1 MRNGHSRRSFLAGA
15 ATAAAAGSQSHAP
28 GGLPNIVYIHSHDS
42 GRYLQPYGHAIPTPN
57 LLRLAK
63 EGTLFRRAFSAAP
76 TCSPS
81 RSALLTGQ
89 CPHSNGMLGLAH
101 RGFQMIDYKRHIVHT
116 LRDAGY
122 VSVLAGLQHVAP
134 KPEMIGYDEI
144 LTPKST
150 SAVAVAPVAASFLNR
165 PHTKP
170 FFLDVGFFE
179 THREY
184 PAPTAADDER
194 YVLPPAPILDT
205 PETRKDMAAY
215 HASARVLDH
224 GVGLVLD
231 ALERNGLASNTLV
244 ISTTDHGVS
253 FPLMKCNLED
263 FGWGVSLMMRGPGGF
278 TGGKVCDAMVSHLD
292 IFPSIC
298 DLTGIQHPAWLEGK
312 SMLPLIR
319 GEVKEINE
327 EIFSEVTFHAAYEPK
342 RAVRTQRHKYIRRF
356 GDKHTP
362 VLPNCDDG
370 LSKSVWLEY
379 GWKNM
384 TLPEESLYDL
394 VFDPAE
400 QHNLTSDKASQPL
413 LADMRQRLDRWM
425 RATNDPL
432 LRGPVA
438 APHGAQVNNPDG
450 LSPKEQPELI
460 A

>member
-1 MRNGHSRRSFLAGA
+1 
-15 ATAAAAGSQSHAP
+15 
-28 GGLPNIVYIHSHDS
+28 
-42 GRYLQPYGHAIPTPN
+42 
-57 LLRLAK
+57 
-63 EGTLFRRAFSAAP
+63 
-76 TCSPS
+76 
-81 RSALLTGQ
+81 
-89 CPHSNGMLGLAH
+89 MLGLAH
-101 RGFQMIDYKRHIVHT
+101 RGFQMTDYNRHIVHT
-116 LRDAGY
+116 LKDAGY
-122 VSVLAGLQHVAP
+122 VSILAGLQHVAP

-150 SAVAVAPVAASFLNR
+150 SAVAVAPVAVNFLNR

-184 PAPTAADDER
+184 PQPTAADDER
-194 YVLPPAPILDT
+194 YVMPPTPILDT
-205 PETRKDMAAY
+205 RETRKDMAAY
-215 HASARVLDH
+215 HASARLLDH

-231 ALERNGLASNTLV
+231 ALERNGLAGNTLV

-263 FGWGVSLMMRGPGGF
+263 FGWGVSLIMRGPGGF

-298 DLTGIQHPAWLEGK
+298 DLTGIKHPAWLEGK
-312 SMLPLIR
+312 SMLPLFR
-319 GEVKEINE
+319 GDVKEINE

-342 RAVRTQRHKYIRRF
+342 RAVRTQRYKYIRRY

-384 TLPEESLYDL
+384 TLPEESLHDL

-400 QHNLTSDKASQPL
+400 QHNLASDKASQPV

-438 APHGAQVNNPDG
+438 PPHGSQVNNPDG
-450 LSPKEQPELI
+450 LSPKEKPDLI